1 MVGVV
6 FIIFAVTLLLDCPI
20 GIAVA
25 ITALSAAFINPTLPS
40 TAPYVFRSMVTALDA
55 TSLLAVPLFILSGN
69 IMAKG
74 GISKKLFDFFAYF
87 IGKLTAG
94 LPIAVIVT
102 CLFYGAICGSGP
114 ATVAAVGA
122 MCIPFL
128 TDLGYDKPFVV
139 AMVAVAGGLGVI
151 IPPSIPFIV
160 YGLSA
165 GVSVG
170 KIFIAGILPGI
181 LIGLCLM
188 VYAFYYCKKKGED
201 KERLHAKVDELRA
214 GGFWNM
220 FKNSVWAL
228 ITPIIILGGI
238 YTGVVTPT
246 EAACISVDYA
256 LIISLFVYKTLSFK
270 DLGTIAR
277 ATVNSAAPALLVVSA
292 ATVFGRVLTL
302 MGAPQAIAAAIL
314 STFSSKVAILLIINI
329 FLLFVGMVMET
340 LSAIMILV
348 PIFLPIVTDLGVD
361 PIHFGVIMVVN
372 LAIGFVTPPVGLNL
386 YVASAMTKMP
396 VMTIAKKAIPFMIAF
411 FVALMVITFVP
422 EISMLLIS

>member
-1 MVGVV
+1 MVGIV
-6 FIIFAVTLLLDCPI
+6 FIVFAVTLLLGVPI

-25 ITALSAAFINPTLPS
+25 ITALSAVFVNPTLPS
-40 TAPYVFRSMVTALDA
+40 TAPYVFRSMITSIDS

-69 IMAKG
+69 IMAHG
-74 GISKKLFDFFAYF
+74 GISKKLFDFFAFF
-87 IGKLTAG
+87 IGKITAG

-128 TDLGYDKPFVV
+128 TDLGYDRPFVV

-151 IPPSIPFIV
+151 IPPSIPFII

-165 GVSVG
+165 GTSVG
-170 KIFIAGILPGI
+170 KQFIAGVLPGC
-181 LIGLCLM
+181 LIGLCLI
-188 VYAFYYCKKKGED
+188 VYAFYYCKKNGED
-201 KERLHAKVDELRA
+201 RARLHAKVDELRS

-220 FKNSVWAL
+220 LKDSFWAL
-228 ITPIIILGGI
+228 FTPVIILGGI
-238 YTGVVTPT
+238 YSGIVTPT
-246 EAACISVDYA
+246 EAACISVVYA
-256 LIISLFVYKTLSFK
+256 LIISLFVYRTLK
-270 DLGTIAR
+270 IRDLSKIAAATIK
-277 ATVNSAAPALLVVSA
+277 SAAPALLVVSS

-302 MGAPQAIAAAIL
+302 MGAPQAIATAML
-314 STFSSKVAILLIINI
+314 NTFHTKVAVLLVINV

-348 PIFLPIVTDLGVD
+348 PIFLPIVTSLGVD
-361 PIHFGVIMVVN
+361 PIQFGVIMVVN

-411 FVALMVITFVP
+411 FVALMIITFVP
-422 EISMLLIS
+422 DVSMLLIR